1 MSNKV
6 QKYKLTDLM
15 SEAMGITYVLSAF
28 AVQTQ
33 TAVIPIFVILRKT
46 I

>member
-6 QKYKLTDLM
+6 QQYKITDLM

-28 AVQTQ
+28 AEQTK
-33 TAVIPIFVILRKT
+33 TAVIPIFVIFR
-46 I
+46 